1 MPAFIQIIEWS
12 TSRLDEV
19 MELGRS
25 RRDEMAEDGPVRL
38 TVTAERD
45 KPGRFLTIVE
55 FPSYEAAMRNSHDP
69 KTDEFARTMA
79 ELCDGPP
86 VFHDLD
92 VVDTMIRTTGAE
104 QRQKV

>member
-55 FPSYEAAMRNSHDP
+55 FSSYEAAMRNSHDP

-92 VVDTMIRTTGAE
+92 VVDTMIRTTGGE

>member
-1 MPAFIQIIEWS
+1 VPAFIQIIEWS

>member
-1 MPAFIQIIEWS
+1 MPTFIQIIEWS

-45 KPGRFLTIVE
+45 KPGR
-55 FPSYEAAMRNSHDP
+55 
-69 KTDEFARTMA
+69 
-79 ELCDGPP
+79 
-86 VFHDLD
+86 
-92 VVDTMIRTTGAE
+92 
-104 QRQKV
+104 

>member
-1 MPAFIQIIEWS
+1 MPAFIQVIEWS

-25 RRDEMAEDGPVRL
+25 RREETSEDGPVRL
-38 TVTAERD
+38 TVTAKRGQ
-45 KPGRFLTIVE
+45 PGRFMTIVE
-55 FPSYEAAMRNSHDP
+55 FPSHEAAMRNSRDP
-69 KTDEFARTMA
+69 KTDEFARQMA

-92 VVDTMIRTTGAE
+92 VLDTMIRTTASAS
-104 QRQKV
+104 RPKV